1 MTIIDEI
8 AYSGLTPGKTYT
20 ISGILMD
27 KATGE
32 PLLIDARKS
41 PPRWSSPPNPQ
52 MALWS

>member
-20 ISGILMD
+20 ISGVLMD

-32 PLLIDARKS
+32 PLLVGGEKSLRKQS
-41 PPRWSSPPNPQ
+41 LLLKLN
-52 MALWS
+52 LGL